1 MNNQSL
7 LYFAIIILS
16 GVLLT
21 MLFYYNKK
29 VKKLKHSNKSL
40 LNINRNYLDILGFV
54 SHELKGILG
63 SAKMCVYSVRDGF
76 LGMMNFKQNQALD
89 SAVRNLERLESTV
102 KNYLDFSRIKKGEFN
117 VRKGEISLEDI
128 VKQAVDTFSKQISE
142 KEIILD
148 NRIPKTSKIFADKDL
163 MITVYNNLLS
173 NAIKYNT
180 SGGRIILDYE
190 DIGGYIRLSVYND
203 GIPIPEVEKDNLFK
217 EFSRLTTE
225 PDKKVRGTGLGLF
238 ITRDII
244 EKHGGKI
251 WLEPKEKGNKFI
263 FEIKKGEIR

>member
-40 LNINRNYLDILGFV
+40 LNKSLLNTNRNYLDILGFV

-76 LGMMNFKQNQALD
+76 LGMMNFKQSQALD

-117 VRKGEISLEDI
+117 PCTNGMDLRLE
-128 VKQAVDTFSKQISE
+128 
-142 KEIILD
+142 
-148 NRIPKTSKIFADKDL
+148 
-163 MITVYNNLLS
+163 
-173 NAIKYNT
+173 
-180 SGGRIILDYE
+180 
-190 DIGGYIRLSVYND
+190 
-203 GIPIPEVEKDNLFK
+203 
-217 EFSRLTTE
+217 
-225 PDKKVRGTGLGLF
+225 
-238 ITRDII
+238 
-244 EKHGGKI
+244 
-251 WLEPKEKGNKFI
+251 
-263 FEIKKGEIR
+263 